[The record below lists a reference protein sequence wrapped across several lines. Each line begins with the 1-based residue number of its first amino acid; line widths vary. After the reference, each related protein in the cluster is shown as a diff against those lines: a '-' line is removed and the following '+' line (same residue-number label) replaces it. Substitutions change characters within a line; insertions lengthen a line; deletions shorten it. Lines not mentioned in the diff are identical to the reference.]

1 MLELLISSL
10 ADLPLHKEKGFT
22 HIVSCLDAEY
32 TAVIEK
38 GELLPEIVNTGAHL
52 FVDYLPHERLE
63 RQFDDVSYPTR
74 FYQAPSRADVEA
86 ILTFAKAIDPAA
98 HKVLVHCVAGI
109 SRSSA
114 AATLILLQAHPDQT
128 ADQIFDE
135 IVRIRRPASPNS
147 LMLELGGD
155 ILGRKDELLDAYK
168 RRFSALR

>member
-10 ADLPLHKEKGFT
+10 ADLPSYKEVGYT
-22 HIVSCLDAEY
+22 HIVSLLDANY
-32 TAVIEK
+32 IGVLDR
-38 GELLPEIVNTGAHL
+38 GPFMPEIVYTGAHL
-52 FVDYLPHERLE
+52 FEGYHPHQRLE
-63 RQFDDVSYPTR
+63 RQFDDVSHPTR
-74 FYQAPSRADVEA
+74 FYKAPSQEDVEA
-86 ILTFAKAIDPAA
+86 ILTFGKVLDPAA

-114 AATLILLQAHPDQT
+114 AATLLLLQAHPEQT

-135 IVRIRRPASPNS
+135 IVRIRRQASPNS
-147 LMLELGGD
+147 LMLEIGGD